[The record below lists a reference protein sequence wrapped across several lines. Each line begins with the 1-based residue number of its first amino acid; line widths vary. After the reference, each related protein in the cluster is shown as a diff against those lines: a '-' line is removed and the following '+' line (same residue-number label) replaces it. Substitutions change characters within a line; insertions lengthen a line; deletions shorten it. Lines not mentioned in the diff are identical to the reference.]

1 MREKDPDL
9 QEAVVLSLFLA
20 ESLLCPQFDVSSF
33 RKQNK
38 QIDNKLKLGGELVP
52 QE

>member
-1 MREKDPDL
+1 MREKDTDL
-9 QEAVVLSLFLA
+9 QEAVVLSPFLVV
-20 ESLLCPQFDVSSF
+20 SLLYPQFDVSSF

-38 QIDNKLKLGGELVP
+38 QTDDKQKLGGELVP

>member
-9 QEAVVLSLFLA
+9 QEAVVLSPFLVV
-20 ESLLCPQFDVSSF
+20 SLLCPQFDVSSF

-38 QIDNKLKLGGELVP
+38 QIDDKLKLGGELVP